1 MAIFFPKLQFIDN
14 DTPYSER
21 IALSAFEK
29 ALPDDF
35 YIYHSFSFL
44 EKKVGLKEG
53 EADLVI
59 FHHKFGLL
67 VLEVKGGE
75 ISIENGQWMSEN
87 RIGKHYIK
95 NPFDQARKAKHA
107 ILDKIKTKTDAYV
120 NIGYGVCFPN
130 STLPISVSLPM
141 NVVRESII
149 DCTLLLNPEK
159 CLKAIEKLFKEWNQ
173 NLDKSIADLIQ
184 YHVLA
189 PTFRLIPNP
198 KLSIQETD
206 EKFLQLTQE
215 QYQLLDWLEEQK
227 QVLIKGSAGTGKT
240 LLLIEKARRLAD
252 QGFSVLVLC
261 FNIRL
266 SEYLKSIIKN
276 SNLVYVDNF
285 HGFCELAAQKLNVP
299 FVAPEDNESAQVFY
313 EEVAPDLLLTAIDSG
328 KVPSFDAVLI
338 DEGQDFSESWWVP
351 ITSIIKPN
359 GWFYI
364 FHDPKQNVFV
374 REVHF
379 PIVKNEYPLTQNCR
393 NTLKITQWLQT
404 VNNTAALPKQGL
416 PIGESPIVQH
426 WTNYEEQLGQ
436 VTKCLKELIVKG
448 FSLSDMIILTPYRKE
463 KSLLYS
469 LLKDKMFTNLQ
480 IESIMK
486 FKGLESPVVLVCDL
500 GINNFA
506 KRSDMLFTAASRAQ
520 QLLIIFCHK
529 EYGL

>member
-198 KLSIQETD
+198 KLSIQETN
-206 EKFLQLTQE
+206 EKFLQLTQ
-215 QYQLLDWLEEQK
+215 
-227 QVLIKGSAGTGKT
+227 ISITG
-240 LLLIEKARRLAD
+240 
-252 QGFSVLVLC
+252 LV
-261 FNIRL
+261 R
-266 SEYLKSIIKN
+266 
-276 SNLVYVDNF
+276 
-285 HGFCELAAQKLNVP
+285 
-299 FVAPEDNESAQVFY
+299 
-313 EEVAPDLLLTAIDSG
+313 
-328 KVPSFDAVLI
+328 
-338 DEGQDFSESWWVP
+338 
-351 ITSIIKPN
+351 
-359 GWFYI
+359 
-364 FHDPKQNVFV
+364 
-374 REVHF
+374 
-379 PIVKNEYPLTQNCR
+379 
-393 NTLKITQWLQT
+393 
-404 VNNTAALPKQGL
+404 
-416 PIGESPIVQH
+416 
-426 WTNYEEQLGQ
+426 
-436 VTKCLKELIVKG
+436 
-448 FSLSDMIILTPYRKE
+448 
-463 KSLLYS
+463 
-469 LLKDKMFTNLQ
+469 
-480 IESIMK
+480 
-486 FKGLESPVVLVCDL
+486 
-500 GINNFA
+500 
-506 KRSDMLFTAASRAQ
+506 
-520 QLLIIFCHK
+520 
-529 EYGL
+529 